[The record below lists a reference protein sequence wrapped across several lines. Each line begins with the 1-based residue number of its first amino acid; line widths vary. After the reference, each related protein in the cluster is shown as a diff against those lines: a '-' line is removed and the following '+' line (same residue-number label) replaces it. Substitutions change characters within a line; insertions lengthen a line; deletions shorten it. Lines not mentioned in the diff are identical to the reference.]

1 MNELKNMFYFS
12 RLSRKARTMEST
24 FDQLLEQIDAFIR
37 KYYKNQMIRGVL
49 LFVGVFLFTF
59 LFTTT
64 LEYFGRFGSF
74 TRALFFFGFILI
86 NLGIL
91 IRFITIPVLKLYS
104 FGSRIDRYQAS
115 EIIGTFFPN
124 ISDRLKNTLQLQD
137 DLVSNAGNLELLR
150 ASVFQ
155 RANALTAVPF
165 ASAIDFGENKK
176 YAKYLIPIFLVFVVI
191 GLAAPSLLLQ
201 GTNRVVNYQ
210 KEFKPTA
217 PFSFVLSN
225 LNNSIEEGEDFPV
238 EVRLKGR
245 DFPDHIYLVSENGKF
260 LMTRKAKNVFTGIIR
275 KPKESGAFF
284 FEANEFSSD
293 SYQLKVY
300 GRSAIGK
307 MEAKLSYPA
316 YLGKQD
322 EVIANAGDLTVPEGT
337 MIDWSVLTKNTSY
350 VDFVFNGVKKRF
362 TSEGFSLTK
371 KLTESAKVNIYMK
384 NTYHYK
390 VDSSGFQ
397 LNVIKDAYPSVI
409 VNEVQDSLS
418 DGLRFFTGQV
428 TDDYG
433 LTSLNF
439 VYTLISEDGK
449 RREERLSVRK
459 VAGTDIPFD
468 FAVDFRREKVELNDR
483 IEYYFVVSDN
493 DGVNGVKSTRSQVFT
508 YKLPSLKELNEKRD
522 EDQEKIQNDLLS
534 ILNRTKDFQ
543 KDVEKMKK
551 DIMNS
556 KNSDWNKLNQ
566 LQQLQKE
573 QESIKNSLEQMQEQ
587 MEQSTQQKDQLSEMD
602 QELLDKQEMIEK
614 LLNEVMDD
622 ELKALLEKLEELLKQ
637 NDKEQLKENL
647 DKLEQSSEDM
657 KKQMDRSLEMLKR
670 LQVNEKIDDI
680 EKELKELSKEQEAL
694 KKDIE
699 EEKLKKEVALDKQN
713 DINKKFDELKE
724 DLKKLNDLNKG
735 LERPMDLGDTEKK
748 EGEISDDLNEA
759 KDGLENS
766 KEKKAGENQKSAADG
781 MKEMAEQM
789 EMMQQQANQQ
799 QEEEDMNS
807 LRNILESLMALSF
820 DQEEVMK
827 RFASIGTNDPAYR
840 RYGRKQ
846 RAIIDDTKIVRDSL
860 MALAKR
866 QPKIASFVD
875 KELNTIRENHNLSL
889 EDIDEHRRSNL
900 GIHQQTVM
908 TSYNNLAL
916 LLNESL
922 QQMQQQMQSQ
932 KAGSG
937 SCSKPGGSK
946 PKSGESMNSS
956 DMKQMLKKQLEQMQK
971 GPNPG
976 GQKPGEKPGE
986 GQGNKPGQ
994 EGMGMQGLGNKEIA
1008 KMAAEQTAIRQ
1019 RLEQLRNELNKEGKG
1034 KGNQLNPLIKELEE
1048 QERALINKQ
1057 FSKDLIT
1064 RQKEILTRLLE
1075 SEKALMERG
1084 FEEKRESTSGK
1095 NENNGNNILFDEYNR
1110 QKLRQIDLLRA
1121 IDPVYRKY
1129 YKDKA
1134 NEYFNGSL

>member
-1 MNELKNMFYFS
+1 MMG
-12 RLSRKARTMEST
+12 ST

-49 LFVGVFLFTF
+49 LFVGVFLFTL

-64 LEYFGRFGSF
+64 LEYFGRFGSL
-74 TRALFFFGFILI
+74 TRAVFFFGFIFI

-91 IRFITIPVLKLYS
+91 IRFIAIPVLKLYS
-104 FGSRIDRYQAS
+104 FGARIDRYQAS

-137 DLVSNAGNLELLR
+137 DLASNSGNIELLR

-165 ASAIDFGENKK
+165 SSAIDFKENKK
-176 YAKYLIPIFLVFVVI
+176 YAKYLIPIFLVFVVV
-191 GLAAPSLLLQ
+191 GVAAPSLLLQ

-210 KEFKPTA
+210 KEFKPAA
-217 PFSFVLSN
+217 PFTFILSKP
-225 LNNSIEEGEDFPV
+225 NSTIEEGQDFPV

-260 LMTRKAKNVFTGIIR
+260 LMTRKAKNLFTGIIR
-275 KPKESGAFF
+275 KPKESGSFL

-293 SYQLKVY
+293 MYQLTVY

-307 MEAKLSYPA
+307 MEAKLTYPA
-316 YLGKQD
+316 YLGKQN
-322 EVIANAGDLTVPEGT
+322 EVIANAGDLTLPEGT
-337 MIDWSVLTKNTSY
+337 VIDWSVLTKNTSY
-350 VDFVFNGVKKRF
+350 VDFVFNGEKKRF
-362 TSEGFSLTK
+362 TNEGFAVTK
-371 KLTESAKVNIYMK
+371 KLTETARVNIYMK
-384 NTYHYK
+384 NSYHNK

-397 LNVIKDAYPSVI
+397 LSVIKDAYPSVV
-409 VNEVQDSLS
+409 VNEVQDTVS

-433 LTSLNF
+433 LTGLSF
-439 VYTLISEDGK
+439 VYTMISEDGK

-459 VAGTDIPFD
+459 VAGTDLPFD
-468 FAVDFRREKVELNDR
+468 FAVDFRREKVKLNDR

-508 YKLPSLKELNEKRD
+508 YKLPSLEELNEKRD
-522 EDQEKIQNDLLS
+522 DDQEKIQNDLSS

-566 LQQLQKE
+566 VQQLQKE
-573 QESIKNSLEQMQEQ
+573 QESLKNSLEQLQEQ
-587 MEQSTQQKDQLSEMD
+587 MEQSAQQKDQLSEMD

-637 NDKEQLKENL
+637 NDKEELKDNL

-657 KKQMDRSLEMLKR
+657 KKQLDRSLEMLKR

-680 EKELKELSKEQEAL
+680 EKELKELSKEQESL

-699 EEKLKKEVALDKQN
+699 EDKVKKDDAIKKQD

-748 EGEISDDLNEA
+748 EGEITEDLNEA
-759 KDGLENS
+759 KEGLENA
-766 KEKKAGENQKSAADG
+766 KEKKAGENQKTAAEG

-789 EMMQQQANQQ
+789 DMMQQQSNQQ
-799 QEEEDMNS
+799 QEEEDINS

-827 RFASIGTNDPAYR
+827 RFASIGSNDPAYR

-875 KELNTIRENHNLSL
+875 KELNTIRENHILSL
-889 EDIDEHRRSNL
+889 EDIDEHRKSNL
-900 GIHQQTVM
+900 GMHQQTVM

-932 KAGSG
+932 KSGSG

-976 GQKPGEKPGE
+976 GQKPGDKPGE

-1019 RLEQLRNELNKEGKG
+1019 RLEQLRNEMNKEGKG

-1057 FSKDLIT
+1057 FSKDVIT

-1084 FEEKRESTSGK
+1084 FEEKRESSSGR

>member
-1 MNELKNMFYFS
+1 MFYFS
-12 RLSRKARTMEST
+12 RLSQKEGVMGSA

-37 KYYKNQMIRGVL
+37 KFYKNQMIRGFL

-59 LFTTT
+59 LLTTT
-64 LEYFGRFGSF
+64 LEYFGRFGSV
-74 TRALFFFGFILI
+74 TRAIFFFGFILL

-91 IRFITIPVLKLYS
+91 TRYIVIPLLKLYS
-104 FGSRIDRYQAS
+104 FGPRIDRYQAS
-115 EIIGTFFPN
+115 EIIGSFFPK

-137 DLVSNAGNLELLR
+137 DLESNQGNIELLR
-150 ASVFQ
+150 ASVMQ
-155 RANALTAVPF
+155 RSNTLTAVPF
-165 ASAIDFGENKK
+165 VSAIDFRENRK
-176 YAKYLIPIFLVFVVI
+176 YVKYLLPVFLIFVAVGV
-191 GLAAPSLLLQ
+191 AAPSLFLQ

-210 KEFKPTA
+210 KEFKPVA
-217 PFSFVLSN
+217 PFTFVLSN
-225 LNNSIEEGEDFPV
+225 DNLSIEEGEDFPV

-260 LMTRKAKNVFTGIIR
+260 LMTRKAKNVFSGIIR
-275 KPKESGAFF
+275 KPKESGAFY

-293 SYQLKVY
+293 EYRLNVF

-337 MIDWSVLTKNTSY
+337 HIEWSVLTKNTKH
-350 VDFVFNGVKKRF
+350 VDFVFNGLRKRF
-362 TSEGFSLTK
+362 TSEGFTLSKRLNET
-371 KLTESAKVNIYMK
+371 SRVRIYMQ
-384 NTYHYK
+384 NAYRSK
-390 VDSSGFQ
+390 VDSTGFQ
-397 LNVIKDAYPSVI
+397 LSVVKDAYPSVI
-409 VNEVQDSLS
+409 VTEVQDTVS
-418 DGLRFFTGQV
+418 DGLHFFSGQV

-439 VYTLISEDGK
+439 VYTLISSDGK

-459 VAGTDIPFD
+459 VNGTDLPFD
-468 FAVDFRREKVELNDR
+468 FAVDFRRENVKLNDR
-483 IEYYFVVSDN
+483 IEYYFVVTDN
-493 DGVNGVKSTRSQVFT
+493 DGVNGSKSTRSQVFT
-508 YKLPSLKELNEKRD
+508 YKLPSLEELNDKRE
-522 EDQEKIQNDLLS
+522 EDQEKIQNDLSSL
-534 ILNRTKDFQ
+534 LNRTKDFQ

-566 LQQLQKE
+566 VQQLQQE
-573 QESIKNSLEQMQEQ
+573 QENIKNSLEQMQQ
-587 MEQSTQQKDQLSEMD
+587 MMEQSTQQKDQLSEMD
-602 QELLDKQEMIEK
+602 QELLEKQEMIEK

-622 ELKALLEKLEELLKQ
+622 ELKELLEKLEELLKN
-637 NDKEQLKENL
+637 NDKEELKDNL

-657 KKQMDRSLEMLKR
+657 KKQLDRSLEMLKR

-680 EKELKELSKEQEAL
+680 EKELKELSKQQEDL

-699 EEKLKKEVALDKQN
+699 EEKIKKDESVKKQD
-713 DINKKFDELKE
+713 DINKKFDDLKE
-724 DLKKLNDLNKG
+724 DLKKLKELNKD
-735 LERPMDLGDTEKK
+735 LERPMDLGDSEKQESEVTE
-748 EGEISDDLNEA
+748 DLNDA
-759 KDGLENS
+759 KEGLENS

-781 MKEMAEQM
+781 MKEMADQM
-789 EMMQQQANQQ
+789 DMMQQQANQQ

-827 RFASIGTNDPAYR
+827 RFANIGSNDPAYR

-875 KELNTIRENHNLSL
+875 KELNTIRENHILSL
-889 EDIDEHRRSNL
+889 EDIDEHRKSSL

-932 KAGSG
+932 KSGSG
-937 SCSKPGGSK
+937 SCSKPGGSN
-946 PKSGESMNSS
+946 PKGGQPMNSS

-986 GQGNKPGQ
+986 GQGNKPGEQ
-994 EGMGMQGLGNKEIA
+994 GMGMQGLGNKEIA

-1057 FSKDLIT
+1057 FSQELIT

-1095 NENNGNNILFDEYNR
+1095 NENNGNNILFEEYNR
-1110 QKLRQIDLLRA
+1110 QKLRQIDLLRSV
-1121 IDPVYRKY
+1121 DPVYRKY

-1134 NEYFNGSL
+1134 NEYFNRSL